1 MEVMD
6 MGTMLTLATVST
18 TPFHPGFIDLPFFY
32 PLLPLWNVFEKRINH
47 IADLDLSFF
56 FLKLSHFSYIVIF
69 YYYFF

>member
-32 PLLPLWNVFEKRINH
+32 PLLLLINVFENH
-47 IADLDLSFF
+47 VTHIVDLDLSFF
-56 FLKLSHFSYIVIF
+56 FFDFLCLLYI
-69 YYYFF
+69 YFF